1 MWVFVVKSKSL
12 EKTRVIMDLVS
23 QSLSESKKSVKS
35 PERIVSDLIC
45 QLVEEIPEDEIK
57 NLANIKV
64 QQILLKAKE
73 VASKKQQM

>member
-1 MWVFVVKSKSL
+1 MFIVKSKSL

>member
-1 MWVFVVKSKSL
+1 MWVFIVKSKSL

-35 PERIVSDLIC
+35 TERIVSDLIC

-64 QQILLKAKE
+64 QQALLNAKE

>member
-1 MWVFVVKSKSL
+1 MWVFIVKSKSQ

-35 PERIVSDLIC
+35 TEKIVSDLIC
-45 QLVEEIPEDEIK
+45 QLVEEILEDEIK

-64 QQILLKAKE
+64 QQTLLNAKE
-73 VASKKQQM
+73 VASKKQ

>member
-1 MWVFVVKSKSL
+1 MWVFIVKSKSL